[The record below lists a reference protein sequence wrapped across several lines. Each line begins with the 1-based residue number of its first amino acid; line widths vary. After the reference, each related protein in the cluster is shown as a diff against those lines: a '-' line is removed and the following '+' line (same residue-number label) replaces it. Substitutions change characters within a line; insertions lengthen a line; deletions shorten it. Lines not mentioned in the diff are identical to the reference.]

1 VVPPRR
7 LSAAPVQ
14 VRTRHA
20 LAEVLPEPSRPW
32 RRLLRIDGEDAAHV
46 DIEHPERIEF
56 AYVRRLADVADLVAP
71 KGRPIEAVHLGGGG
85 FTLPRYIAATRPR
98 SRSEV
103 AEIDPGVLDL
113 ARQHLGLR
121 TSRELRVR
129 VADGRRVV
137 ERRRPA
143 SADLV
148 VLDAFEG
155 AAVPEHLVTV
165 EFAREAR
172 RVLRPRGLF
181 AANVIDVPPL
191 DATRRLTATL
201 TAVFRHVV
209 VVGPRKVLRGRV
221 GGNAVLVAGARV
233 PVGALRVR
241 AGRGA
246 PPEIVLG
253 GEALRAFTGGV
264 RASRDGPKSA

>member
-1 VVPPRR
+1 
-7 LSAAPVQ
+7 VQ
-14 VRTRHA
+14 IRTRYA

-32 RRLLRIDGEDAAHV
+32 RRLLRMDGEDAAHV

-71 KGRPIEAVHLGGGG
+71 KGHPIDALHLGGGG

-103 AEIDPGVLDL
+103 AEIDQGVLEL

-129 VADGRRVV
+129 VADARHVV
-137 ERRRPA
+137 ERRRDA

-155 AAVPEHLVTV
+155 AEMPGHLVTA

-191 DATRRLTATL
+191 EATRRLGATL
-201 TAVFRHVV
+201 AFAFAQVV

-221 GGNAVLVAGARV
+221 GGNAVLVAGQRV
-233 PVGALRVR
+233 PGGALRVR
-241 AGRGA
+241 ASRGA

-253 GEALRAFTGGV
+253 GDALRSFIAGA
-264 RASRDGPKSA
+264 RPSRDGAPGGSLAR